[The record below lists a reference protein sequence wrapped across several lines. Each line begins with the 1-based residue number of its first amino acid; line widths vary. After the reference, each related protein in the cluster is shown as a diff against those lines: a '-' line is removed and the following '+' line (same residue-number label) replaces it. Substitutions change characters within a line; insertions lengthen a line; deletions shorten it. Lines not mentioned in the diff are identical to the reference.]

1 MHTITGLFDTY
12 AHATDA
18 IHALKDAG
26 IKGADISL
34 VANDPEGLLPEDDR
48 VGEGATTGAEL
59 GAVLGGAG
67 GLLAGLGVLAIPGL
81 GPVIASG
88 WLFAAAIGAA
98 AGAGL
103 GAATGGLVGA
113 LTHAGVP
120 ESDAHVYAEGVRRG
134 GALVTV
140 RVDASRLDLASTILR
155 SANGVDIDDRR
166 RLYES
171 EGWQGFDE
179 AAPELT
185 TEQVREY
192 RDRISITP
200 PPV

>member
-1 MHTITGLFDTY
+1 MPTVTGLFDTY
-12 AHATDA
+12 AHAA
-18 IHALKDAG
+18 SAVHALKDAG
-26 IKGADISL
+26 IKSTDISFIANSPADIERTD
-34 VANDPEGLLPEDDR
+34 A

-67 GLLAGLGVLAIPGL
+67 GLIAGLGLLAIPGL

-88 WLFAAAIGAA
+88 WLFATAIGAV

-103 GAATGGLVGA
+103 GAATGGLVAA

-134 GALVTV
+134 GALVTA
-140 RVDASRLDLASTILR
+140 RVDEAHVETAETILR
-155 SANGVDIDDRR
+155 DGNGIDISERR
-166 RLYES
+166 RSYQD
-171 EGWQGFDE
+171 EGWVAFDD
-179 AAPELT
+179 AGVAPLVT
-185 TEQVREY
+185 DPREP
-192 RDRISITP
+192 RNTPLP